1 MHKIYVIGIG
11 FRPLGKKVKDIVLQS
26 DAVLAS
32 SRLLEVFKG
41 YDEYGSVE
49 DRIIVHGSVYE
60 TLDYIADSYEQKK
73 ITLLA
78 AGDPMFFGIGR
89 LVVERF
95 GKENVEVFPD
105 LSSLQVAFSKIR
117 ETSNGA
123 YFVSFHGGPDPAKRR
138 KLEYDL
144 KDLPALLG
152 QYPKLGVLTDKVN
165 NPSVIAREVSKL
177 SAVSGQQSALRMYVC
192 ERLGYKDEKIIEGSP
207 EEIAVM
213 TFAHPNVVIITQ
225 NRNNGQTS
233 EPRLGL
239 RESEIEHSKGLIT
252 KDEVRAVT
260 LHKMRLP
267 QRGVFWDIGAG
278 SGSVS
283 IEAARLCPGLKVIA
297 IEKNNDRAET
307 IRANTVQFN
316 TRNVEIVTGGAPD
329 VLGDLP
335 APDRVFI
342 GGSGGSLGAILS
354 RVNERMTSGIVVVNA
369 ATIDTLNEAMT
380 SLGGNAFEIEI
391 SEVSVSRSKMI
402 SGKRHMSALNPVF
415 IVKGEKR

>member
-1 MHKIYVIGIG
+1 VHKIYVIGIG

>member
-1 MHKIYVIGIG
+1 
-11 FRPLGKKVKDIVLQS
+11 
-26 DAVLAS
+26 
-32 SRLLEVFKG
+32 
-41 YDEYGSVE
+41 
-49 DRIIVHGSVYE
+49 
-60 TLDYIADSYEQKK
+60 
-73 ITLLA
+73 
-78 AGDPMFFGIGR
+78 
-89 LVVERF
+89 
-95 GKENVEVFPD
+95 
-105 LSSLQVAFSKIR
+105 
-117 ETSNGA
+117 
-123 YFVSFHGGPDPAKRR
+123 
-138 KLEYDL
+138 
-144 KDLPALLG
+144 
-152 QYPKLGVLTDKVN
+152 
-165 NPSVIAREVSKL
+165 
-177 SAVSGQQSALRMYVC
+177 MYVC
-192 ERLGYKDEKIIEGSP
+192 ERLGYKDETIIEGSP